1 MKGRKA
7 LTTIIGVGFM
17 AALVFV
23 GSMISIPIPTVLD
36 VSRIHLS
43 NIFCL
48 LAGFM
53 LGGLKGGLAA
63 GLGSALY
70 DLTNP
75 KYIAS
80 APITFIN
87 KFMMAFVCGCI
98 AGGILRSYAST
109 AKTDE
114 KGKRTV
120 RLIIAAAAG
129 ALTYVALYLS
139 KGFIEDVFFLRTEV
153 ATALIDLQ
161 VKAVTS
167 LFNAVIAT
175 VASVP
180 LAVALK
186 SGLRRAGLSR
196 WLGAQN

>member
-7 LTTIIGVGFM
+7 LTTIVGVGFM
-17 AALVFV
+17 SALVFV

-36 VSRIHLS
+36 VSRIHLG

-63 GLGSALY
+63 GLGSMLY
-70 DLTNP
+70 DFTNP

-80 APITFIN
+80 APITFVN

-98 AGGILRSYAST
+98 AGGILRGYASA

-114 KGKRTV
+114 KGKRTA
-120 RLIIAAAAG
+120 RLFIAAAAG

-153 ATALIDLQ
+153 ATALIDVQ

-196 WLGAQN
+196 WLGAER

>member
-7 LTTIIGVGFM
+7 LTTIVGVGFM
-17 AALVFV
+17 SALVFV

-36 VSRIHLS
+36 VSRIHLG

-53 LGGLKGGLAA
+53 LGGLRGGLAA

-70 DLTNP
+70 DFTNP

-80 APITFIN
+80 APITFVN

-98 AGGILRSYAST
+98 AGGIIRSYAAS
-109 AKTDE
+109 AKTE
-114 KGKRTV
+114 GKRTV
-120 RLIIAAAAG
+120 RLVIAAAAG
-129 ALTYVALYLS
+129 ALTYVALYLG
-139 KGFIEDVFFLRTEV
+139 KGFVEDVFFLRTEV
-153 ATALIDLQ
+153 ATALIDVQ

-180 LAVALK
+180 LAVALR
-186 SGLRRAGLSR
+186 SGLRRAGLAR
-196 WLGAQN
+196 WLGASN

>member
-1 MKGRKA
+1 MNTKTMNT
-7 LTTIIGVGFM
+7 LTTVVGVGFM

-36 VSRIHLS
+36 VSRIHLG

-63 GLGSALY
+63 GLGSMLY
-70 DLTNP
+70 DFTNP

-80 APITFIN
+80 SPITFIN
-87 KFMMAFVCGCI
+87 KFAMGFVCGVI
-98 AGGILRSYAST
+98 AGGILRSFA
-109 AKTDE
+109 AKE
-114 KGKRTV
+114 KTNVARV
-120 RLIIAAAAG
+120 IIAAAAG
-129 ALTYVALYLS
+129 ALTYVALYLT
-139 KGFIEDVFFLRTEV
+139 KGFVEDVFFLRTEL
-153 ATALIDLQ
+153 ATALIDIQ

-167 LFNAVIAT
+167 LFNAAIAT

-180 LAVALK
+180 LAIALR
-186 SGLRRAGLSR
+186 SGLRRAGLVR
-196 WLGAQN
+196 WLGGSK